1 MITMNHSRKLLLL
14 VCLFGLAWQYA
25 AAQKA
30 GSTAMQFLHVMPSAR
45 GTAMG
50 DAYSTLALGAE
61 AAFWNPS
68 GLALAENQELSSTYI
83 NWIMD
88 TQQGAL
94 SYALPINTI
103 GVIGLQLQYVDFGQI
118 EEVSVL
124 PPYISNPEHP
134 GLTGRTF
141 RPFSYLVG
149 LSFARLLTE
158 KFAIGGS
165 VKYAHESLFDG
176 SEVLAMVSNNTYES
190 VKTWSGVFLFD
201 VGLRYNTGYRSVQLG
216 AAVQN
221 FGPEAEYAKES
232 NAAPLLFRVGV
243 AADLVGLDALL
254 VSGQEDNR
262 LTAAFDLFQPNDFA
276 QQEHVGIEY
285 EYARTFAIRAGY
297 KLNYDADGLTLGAG
311 IKHTLGS
318 VGLSFDYSYGS
329 LGTYLGSVQRFS
341 LGAEIR

>member
-1 MITMNHSRKLLLL
+1 MIHSRQLLLL
-14 VCLFGLAWQYA
+14 VCLVCLAFPYA
-25 AAQKA
+25 VAQKA

-50 DAYSTLALGAE
+50 DAYSTLALGAD

-68 GLALAENQELSSTYI
+68 GLAMAENQEFSSTYI

-88 TQQGAL
+88 TRQGAL
-94 SYALPINTI
+94 SYALPVKNL
-103 GVIGLQLQYVDFGQI
+103 GVVGLQVQYVDFGEF
-118 EEVSVL
+118 EEVSVQR
-124 PPYISNPEHP
+124 PYINNPDHP

-149 LSFARLLTE
+149 LSFARSLTE
-158 KFAIGGS
+158 KFAIGGT
-165 VKYAHESLFDG
+165 VKYAHESLFNG
-176 SEVLAMVSNNTYES
+176 SDVVTMVSNNSYES
-190 VKTWSGVFLFD
+190 VKTWSGVLLFD
-201 VGLRYNTGYRSVQLG
+201 VGLRYNTGYRSIQLG

-221 FGPEAEYAKES
+221 FGAEAKYAKES
-232 NAAPLLFRVGV
+232 NPVPLLFRVGV
-243 AADLVGLDALL
+243 AADLIGLDALF
-254 VSGQEDNR
+254 VSEQEDNR

-285 EYARTFAIRAGY
+285 EYARTFALRAGY

-311 IKHTLGS
+311 IRHTLGS
-318 VGLSFDYSYGS
+318 VGLTFDYSYGS